1 MSKYYDQYRRPTP
14 KERPWRIRPVWRG
27 IGCVMLVV
35 IPLVSFAIADV
46 LVKENLQQGW
56 LPIPYDLTGP
66 SAYPYLYAK
75 LGVTLLISVGIFAL
89 YTILYMF
96 IYQLL
101 GPPKYGPK
109 DSPPLKRKASMGRRR
124 KR

>member
-1 MSKYYDQYRRPTP
+1 MSKFYDQWRRPRP
-14 KERPWRIRPVWRG
+14 KERPWKVHPIWRG
-27 IGCVMLVV
+27 IGCLMVV
-35 IPLVSFAIADV
+35 LIPLVSFAIADI

-56 LPIPYDLTGP
+56 LPILYDLTGP
-66 SAYPYLYAK
+66 PAYPYLYAK
-75 LGVTLLISVGIFAL
+75 LGVTLLISVGLFAL

-101 GPPKYGPK
+101 GPPKYGPM
-109 DSPPLKRKASMGRRR
+109 DSPPLKRKASVGRRR